1 MKARHGVGG
10 LNKCNILS
18 TFPKIPVCD
27 GFFFFFVFALKQIMQ
42 RQTMIDIHTYVHAK
56 RRRRIISAFV
66 SKRAARLESYLLLC
80 TSTIHRYVFCELEG
94 DVSTLP
100 PLAITHILI

>member
-1 MKARHGVGG
+1 MKSRHGVGG

-18 TFPKIPVCD
+18 TFPKITVCD
-27 GFFFFFVFALKQIMQ
+27 GVFFFVFVLKWIMQ

-56 RRRRIISAFV
+56 RRRRIISAFA
-66 SKRAARLESYLLLC
+66 SKRAARLESYLLIC
-80 TSTIHRYVFCELEG
+80 TSTIHKYVFCELEC

-100 PLAITHILI
+100 PLAITHIY